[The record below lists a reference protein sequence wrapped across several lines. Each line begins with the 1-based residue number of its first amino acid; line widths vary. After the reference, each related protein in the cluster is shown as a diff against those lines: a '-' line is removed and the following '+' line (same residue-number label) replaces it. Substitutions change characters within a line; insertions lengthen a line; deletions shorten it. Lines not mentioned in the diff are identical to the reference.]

1 MSYLNATHSNYN
13 NKGGV
18 IMYLLLAFLCG
29 IIVTTMNI
37 FNSQL
42 SNYYGVYFS
51 TFIIHL
57 VGLISFIII
66 MKMKQQKISLKNH
79 LPLILYSGGI
89 IGVLTVIFNI
99 FALNS
104 LGAALLTALSLLG
117 QILTSIILEHN
128 GWLGALKRKIT
139 LAKCLSLGIIAIG
152 IGVMFQ

>member
-18 IMYLLLAFLCG
+18 TMYLLLAFLC
-29 IIVTTMNI
+29 
-37 FNSQL
+37 
-42 SNYYGVYFS
+42 
-51 TFIIHL
+51 
-57 VGLISFIII
+57 
-66 MKMKQQKISLKNH
+66 
-79 LPLILYSGGI
+79 GI

-117 QILTSIILEHN
+117 QILTSIILENN
-128 GWLGALKRKIT
+128 GWLGAIKRKIT
-139 LAKCLSLGIIAIG
+139 LSKCLSLGIIAIG